1 MLSFLQNSAYEI
13 IATSIYIIN
22 FLIILNLIFREKR
35 SIETI
40 VAWTAVLTTLPAVG
54 IVMYILVGRG
64 VRKDNMF
71 KIKEQEDK
79 IIKKNIAETKARLKC
94 SSMLDENLRDNIDMI
109 DALTNS
115 NNAHYT
121 NNNSVDI
128 FDKSRDFFDSLL
140 YELKNAKNYI
150 NIQFYIFKDDVIG
163 SEIID
168 ILCEKA
174 KSGVEVRLIYDAV
187 GSRLLSEKT
196 LLKLKKSGVKTGAF
210 FPSLMKIVNF
220 NLNYRNHRKIVVID
234 GNIAYVGGNNIG
246 DEYLGKDP
254 KFGEWRDTH
263 LKLTGDCIVDL
274 NTRFI
279 LDWRYTTQ
287 ENLDLSKYFTK
298 SQGSNIYY
306 NKSSNNVGIQ
316 IVSSGPDIT
325 ELDEIKY
332 GYIKMIQKA
341 RKYIYIQTPYL
352 ILDRTLIDSLKIAC
366 LSGVDVR
373 IMIPSKP
380 DHPFVYWASCS
391 YAGEL
396 LKFGAKIYTYGD
408 NAFLHAKT
416 IVIDDAVCSIG
427 TANMDIRS
435 FELNFEVNAFIYSK
449 EVSIKQRNIFEKD
462 ITNSKQMT
470 IDMYNSRPKLIIIKE
485 AVSRLLSPLL

>member
-35 SIETI
+35 SIEAI
-40 VAWTAVLTTLPAVG
+40 VAWTAVLITLPAIG
-54 IVMYILVGRG
+54 IIMYILVGRG
-64 VRKDNMF
+64 VRKNNMF
-71 KIKEQEDK
+71 KIKEQEDI

-94 SSMLDENLRDNIDMI
+94 SSMLDENLRNNIDMI

-150 NIQFYIFKDDVIG
+150 NIQFYIFKDDDIG
-163 SEIID
+163 SQIID

-234 GNIAYVGGNNIG
+234 GNVAYVGGNNVG

-254 KFGEWRDTH
+254 RFGEWRDTH
-263 LKLTGDCIVDL
+263 LKLRGDCIVDL

-279 LDWRYTTQ
+279 LDWRYTTH

-298 SQGSNIYY
+298 SQNSNIYY

-396 LKFGAKIYTYGD
+396 LKFGAKIYTYGED
-408 NAFLHAKT
+408 AFLHAKT

-435 FELNFEVNAFIYSK
+435 FELNFEVNAFIYSN
-449 EVSIKQRNIFEKD
+449 EVAIKQRNIFEKD